1 MLKQIVTLTKKLIN
15 CPSISPYD
23 AGCQDILIDHLI
35 KLNFNIEIFNIKDTK
50 NFWAYRHNNTDIN
63 IIDTLIF
70 AGHTDIVPPGDIKK
84 WKFNPFKATIKNN
97 ILYGR
102 GSVDMKG
109 ALASMIIAATIFFK
123 KYSKYYNGRLAFL
136 ITSDEEGTA
145 INGTKKII
153 QKLIDRKEKLDYFI
167 LGEPTS
173 KKILGDNIKNGRRGS
188 LNIELIVKGTQ
199 GHVAYHKLA
208 NNPIHQIIPALNEL
222 LLIKWDEGNIFFPET
237 SMQITHIISSIK
249 NNINNIIPGDVL
261 LKFNFRFNNEINYKN
276 ILNIFNKIIQKYIK
290 NFNIKWN
297 ISGFPFL
304 NLFQKN
310 NLNKKNLINIVK
322 KNIKLVN
329 NIKPTIIND
338 GGTSDAR
345 FLIKSKAQVIEL
357 GLINST
363 IHKINECVKVNDL
376 YLLSKIYYNII
387 KDILLY
393 N

>member
-1 MLKQIVTLTKKLIN
+1 MLNQIVTLTKKLIN

-23 AGCQDILIDHLI
+23 AGCQDILINALHA
-35 KLNFNIEIFNIKDTK
+35 LNFNIEIFNIKDTK

-63 IIDTLIF
+63 IVDTLIF
-70 AGHTDIVPPGDIKK
+70 AGHTDVVPPGDIKK
-84 WKFNPFKATIKNN
+84 WKFNPFQAIIKNN

-102 GSVDMKG
+102 GSIDMKG
-109 ALASMIIAATIFFK
+109 ALAAMIIAAKTFFN
-123 KYSKYYNGRLAFL
+123 KYSNCYNGRLAFL

-145 INGTKKII
+145 VNGT
-153 QKLIDRKEKLDYFI
+153 QKVIKELINRKEKLDYFI

-173 KKILGDNIKNGRRGS
+173 NKILGDNIKNGRRGS
-188 LNIELIVKGTQ
+188 LNIELIVKGIQ

-208 NNPIHQIIPALNEL
+208 INPIHQIIPALNEL
-222 LLIKWDEGNIFFPET
+222 LLIKWDKGNEFFPKT
-237 SMQITHIISSIK
+237 SMQITHMLSSIK
-249 NNINNIIPGDVL
+249 NNINNIIPSNIL
-261 LKFNFRFNNEINYKN
+261 LKFNFRFSNEIHYKD
-276 ILNIFNKIIQKYIK
+276 ILIIFNKTIKKYIK

-297 ISGFPFL
+297 ISGLPFL
-304 NLFQKN
+304 NLPEIN
-310 NLNKKNLINIVK
+310 NLNTKNLINIVK

-329 NIKPTIIND
+329 NIYPTVFND

-345 FLIKSKAQVIEL
+345 FIIKSKSQIIEL

-363 IHKINECVKVNDL
+363 IHKINECVKINDL

-387 KDILLY
+387 KDILLK